1 MMNFYLS
8 WCLKCSPH
16 CLYFSSGMLTAGE
29 QTTLPSTLQHSQ
41 ARPYRK
47 VSVPWQQ
54 SSGTILSA
62 TSALTPQGKVQND
75 ILGTKSRR
83 GEALQAC
90 QLLGVE
96 SSPLFTLSLHYL
108 KTFTPFFRLSLSF
121 LSSGSI
127 CIHHSVLSI
136 ETHWLIRSLIYS
148 FLLQLFIKHIFP
160 QAQRYRVN
168 IAQFSQKSRQDQN
181 SVLKMNAMSLK
192 PTMVHA

>member
-83 GEALQAC
+83 GEPAPGCGVFTFVYLVFAL
-90 QLLGVE
+90 
-96 SSPLFTLSLHYL
+96 F
-108 KTFTPFFRLSLSF
+108 KN
-121 LSSGSI
+121 
-127 CIHHSVLSI
+127 
-136 ETHWLIRSLIYS
+136 IYS
-148 FLLQLFIKHIFP
+148 FFSFKLEFLEFRVYMYSSLCAQHRDPLTHPFFNLFISSTTF
-160 QAQRYRVN
+160 Y
-168 IAQFSQKSRQDQN
+168 
-181 SVLKMNAMSLK
+181 
-192 PTMVHA
+192 